1 MDAGDETGGDIGPPV
16 PEKNAAGEEANPDRH
31 AGTQETGEKCTRL
44 FGSVKPHQGWFRVHE
59 EALRIIERRFD
70 RQAAERQAKTAYQA
84 LLRVANLEGSN
95 SFIRKICELAKDMS
109 YSYAAAEDAL
119 ILIEATGLC
128 EIERRT
134 IPGTKEKEPSR
145 YTVAVTLDDIVRSSK
160 NYCRLSKSWKNEVL
174 PRRPKNSPKN
184 SSKNIKRERAANKPG
199 RRSLALR
206 KRSALCSQRREGLS
220 LGFLK
225 GRSSKSKASSRV
237 GLPTNMTKE

>member
-1 MDAGDETGGDIGPPV
+1 MSEDSTV
-16 PEKNAAGEEANPDRH
+16 KRLSDR
-31 AGTQETGEKCTRL
+31 L
-44 FGSVKPHQGWFRVHE
+44 KP
-59 EALRIIERRFD
+59 RIRHFC
-70 RQAAERQAKTAYQA
+70 ASPK
-84 LLRVANLEGSN
+84 LEGSN

-145 YTVAVTLDDIVRSSK
+145 YTVAVTLDDISRSSK

-174 PRRPKNSPKN
+174 PRECKNKSPKN
-184 SSKNIKRERAANKPG
+184 SSKNIKEREQPI
-199 RRSLALR
+199 
-206 KRSALCSQRREGLS
+206 SQEDALS
-220 LGFLK
+220 LYENDLRFAHKDVKGSGGFLK